1 MAKAPRE
8 APGPSD
14 FTNPATSREFHR
26 AVVWIGMVVA
36 VALTWMLAQ
45 PLLLIMG
52 GIVFAALLDGG
63 VRLLGKAFPRV
74 GRGLRLVVVASLA
87 ITFLAGFF
95 FIAGSQLTGQ
105 FEALRAVVMDQI
117 ARLVDYGHRMGLV
130 PPNEGASQIGQQLV
144 GSLGR
149 VTAALGSALGAL
161 SSLLAMIVLG
171 LFIAMEPRIYERG
184 IAWMLPLKN
193 RADFYRTA
201 DKMGHTLRR
210 LMAGR
215 LVGMAVEGLF
225 VGVALSLIGV
235 PMAPLLGV
243 LTGLLAFL
251 PTIGGIVSG
260 CLIVLVGFSA
270 STNIGIGAII
280 VYIAVQT
287 FDGYVVVPM
296 VARRAVDLPP
306 ALVLGA
312 QLLFGA
318 LFGILGLALAD
329 PIVAMVKVL
338 LEEKSELAAEDVAGK
353 TSGRGPGAPRS
364 RPT

>member
-1 MAKAPRE
+1 MARAPRE
-8 APGPSD
+8 EPGPSD
-14 FTNPATSREFHR
+14 FTDPVTNREFQK
-26 AVVWIGMVVA
+26 AAVWIGLAVS
-36 VALTWMLAQ
+36 VALIWLLAQ
-45 PLLLIMG
+45 PLLLIIG
-52 GIVFAALLDGG
+52 GIVFSTLLDGG
-63 VRLLGKAFPRV
+63 VRLLGRAFPRL
-74 GRGLRLVVVASLA
+74 GRGIRLA
-87 ITFLAGFF
+87 IVALLTACFLVGFF
-95 FIAGSQLTGQ
+95 YLAGSQLAGQ
-105 FEALRAVVMDQI
+105 FEALRQVVMQQV
-117 ARLVDYGHRMGLV
+117 ARFVDYGHRLGLV
-130 PPNEGASQIGQQLV
+130 PPSEGAGQIGQQLV

-149 VTAALGSALGAL
+149 VTAALGTALGAL
-161 SSLLAMIVLG
+161 SSLLAIIVLG

-184 IAWMLPLKN
+184 LAWMLPLRN
-193 RADFYRTA
+193 RDDFYRTA
-201 DKMGHTLRR
+201 DKVGHTLRR

-215 LVGMAVEGLF
+215 LAGMAIEGLF
-225 VGVALSLIGV
+225 VGIALSLIGV

-251 PTIGGIVSG
+251 PTIGSIISG

-306 ALVLGA
+306 ALVLGC

-338 LEEKSELAAEDVAGK
+338 LEEKSELAAEDAK
-353 TSGRGPGAPRS
+353 TG
-364 RPT
+364 

>member
-1 MAKAPRE
+1 MPRAPRE

-14 FTNPATSREFHR
+14 FTNPATNREAHK
-26 AVVWIGMVVA
+26 AAVWIGMAVA
-36 VALTWMLAQ
+36 VALVWMLAQ

-52 GIVFAALLDGG
+52 GVVFAALLDGG

-74 GRGLRLVVVASLA
+74 RRGLRLAIVATFA
-87 ITFLAGFF
+87 IGFLAGFF
-95 FIAGSQLTGQ
+95 FLAGSQLAGQ
-105 FEALRAVVMDQI
+105 FEALRAVVMDQVS
-117 ARLVDYGHRMGLV
+117 RLVDYGHRMGLV
-130 PPNEGASQIGQQLV
+130 PPNEGAGQISQQLV

-161 SSLLAMIVLG
+161 SSLLAILVLG

-184 IAWMLPLKN
+184 LAWMLPLKN
-193 RADFYRTA
+193 RQDFYRTA

-215 LVGMAVEGLF
+215 LVGMAVEGVF
-225 VGVALSLIGV
+225 VGISLSLIGV

-260 CLIVLVGFSA
+260 ALIVLVGFSA
-270 STNIGIGAII
+270 STNIGIWSIV

-287 FDGYVVVPM
+287 FDGYVVVPT

-338 LEEKSELAAEDVAGK
+338 LEEKSELAAEDAKAG
-353 TSGRGPGAPRS
+353 
-364 RPT
+364 